1 MRARSLDRRITF
13 QTFTTVQDAA
23 GEPIKTWTD
32 LITVS
37 ASKLDV
43 TGRERF
49 TARQELAEETTVFRI
64 RYRTDINATHRIV
77 YDSKTYDIE
86 GLAELGRREGL
97 DITATAILP

>member
-1 MRARSLDRRITF
+1 MNIGTLDRRITF

-32 LITVS
+32 LITVD
-37 ASKLDV
+37 ASKRDI

-49 TARQELAEETTVFRI
+49 TARQELAQETTVFRI
-64 RYRTDINATHRIV
+64 RYRTDVNPTHRIV

-86 GLAELGRREGL
+86 GLAELGRRVAL

>member
-1 MRARSLDRRITF
+1 MRARSLGRRITF
-13 QTFTTVQDAA
+13 QTFTTVQDAT

-32 LITVS
+32 LITVA

-49 TARQELAEETTVFRI
+49 TARQELAQETTVFRI
-64 RYRTDINATHRIV
+64 RYRTDITGQARIV

-86 GLAELGRREGL
+86 GIAELGRREAL

>member
-1 MRARSLDRRITF
+1 MNIGRLDRRITI
-13 QTFTTVQDAA
+13 QSFTEAQDAV
-23 GEPIKTWTD
+23 GELIKTWSD

-49 TARQELAEETTVFRI
+49 AARQELAQETTVFRI
-64 RYRTDINATHRIV
+64 RHRTDINVEMRIS
-77 YDSKTYDIE
+77 YDSKLYDIE

-97 DITATAILP
+97 DITATAIL